1 MILGGFMVKRVVIA
15 GCRDYNNYDE
25 AKRYIDFYLSETRKQ
40 NQIIIISGMANGA
53 DKIGEMYAKENVF
66 KVERYPAE
74 WGKYG
79 KSAGPIRN
87 RQMAEACDFVICFW
101 NGDSPGTRSMIELAK
116 KYDKPIKIIKI

>member
-1 MILGGFMVKRVVIA
+1 MTKKIVIA
-15 GCRDYNNYDE
+15 GCRDYDNYDE

-53 DKIGEMYAKENVF
+53 DKIGERYAKENGF

-87 RQMAEACDFVICFW
+87 RQMAEGAILLFVF
-101 NGDSPGTRSMIELAK
+101 GTEKARVLGQ
-116 KYDKPIKIIKI
+116 